1 MTDNKKPTNE
11 EIKNE
16 KAKNE
21 ELTDEQA
28 NEAAGGIR
36 AESQFTC
43 EGGCGRTYYGSS
55 PVVVNGKKYCAHCF
69 KRYIGKE
76 EAGYMGRL

>member
-1 MTDNKKPTNE
+1 MTDNKKPTNK

-28 NEAAGGIR
+28 NEAVGGFAITP
-36 AESQFTC
+36 AQFGLVKCAAKGCDNWFKPKKGETLC
-43 EGGCGRTYYGSS
+43 EKCRQ
-55 PVVVNGKKYCAHCF
+55 PVSVYKV
-69 KRYIGKE
+69 
-76 EAGYMGRL
+76 